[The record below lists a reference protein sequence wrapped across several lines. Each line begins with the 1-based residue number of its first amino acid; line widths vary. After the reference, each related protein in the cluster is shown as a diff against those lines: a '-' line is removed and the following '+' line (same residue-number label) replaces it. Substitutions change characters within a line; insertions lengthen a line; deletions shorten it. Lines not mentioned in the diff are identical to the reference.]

1 MKTDKSGF
9 SIVMSVYDQAPD
21 LEANLPAFLTQ
32 EYEPGYEVIVVDE
45 TSTDNT
51 EDVLKILKN
60 EYPHLY
66 TTFLPKP
73 NRQIIRRKLAINIGA
88 KAAKNEWIIITKIE
102 NTPTAPD
109 ILEAISQ
116 VLDRD
121 AELTL
126 GYMGKKRI
134 RLQPFDTIEE
144 AGNHMLKAE
153 RKLKKVFQRNK
164 RMGYFWGRYDFII
177 RPKKNIVKT
186 LSYYEQK
193 VSWTSLISIRL
204 SILWQSLIRRSSTT
218 LLVTQ

>member
-177 RPKKNIVKT
+177 LPKKNIVKT
-186 LSYYEQK
+186 LAYYEQK
-193 VSWTSLISIRL
+193 VSWMSLVGIRL

>member
-1 MKTDKSGF
+1 MT
-9 SIVMSVYDQAPD
+9 VYDQAPD

-60 EYPHLY
+60 DYPRLY
-66 TTFLPKP
+66 STFVPKP
-73 NRQIIRRKLAINIGA
+73 NRQTVRRKLAINIGA
-88 KAAKNEWIIITKIE
+88 KAAKNEWVIITKIK
-102 NTPTAPD
+102 NPPTAPD

-126 GYMGKKRI
+126 GYMGKKGI
-134 RLQPFDTIEE
+134 RLQPFDTVEE
-144 AGNHMLKAE
+144 AGNHLLKAE
-153 RKLKKVFQRNK
+153 RKLKKVFQRDQQQS
-164 RMGYFWGRYDFII
+164 YLWGRYNFII
-177 RPKKNIVKT
+177 LPKESIVKT
-186 LSYYEQK
+186 LAYFEQK
-193 VSWTSLISIRL
+193 VSWTTLVSMRL

-218 LLVTQ
+218 MLVTQ

>member
-88 KAAKNEWIIITKIE
+88 KAAKNEWVIITKIE

-153 RKLKKVFQRNK
+153 RKLKKIFQRNK

-177 RPKKNIVKT
+177 LPKKNIVKT
-186 LSYYEQK
+186 LAYYEQK
-193 VSWTSLISIRL
+193 VSWMSLVGIRL

>member
-88 KAAKNEWIIITKIE
+88 KAAKNEWVIITKIE

-109 ILEAISQ
+109 ILKAISQ

-177 RPKKNIVKT
+177 LPKKNIVKT
-186 LSYYEQK
+186 LAYYEQK
-193 VSWTSLISIRL
+193 VSWMSLVGIRL

>member
-1 MKTDKSGF
+1 MKESF
-9 SIVMSVYDQAPD
+9 SIVMTVYDQAPD

-60 EYPHLY
+60 DYQHLY

-73 NRQIIRRKLAINIGA
+73 NRQIVRRKLAINIGT
-88 KAAKNEWIIITKIE
+88 KAAKNEWVIITKIE
-102 NTPTAPD
+102 NAPTAPD
-109 ILEAISQ
+109 VLEAISQ

-126 GYMGKKRI
+126 GYMGKKGI

-144 AGNHMLKAE
+144 AGNYLLKAE
-153 RKLKKVFQRNK
+153 RKLRKVFQRSK
-164 RMGYFWGRYDFII
+164 QMGYFWGRYDFII
-177 RPKKNIVKT
+177 LPKKNIVKT
-186 LSYYEQK
+186 LAYYEQK

-218 LLVTQ
+218 MLVTQ

>member
-88 KAAKNEWIIITKIE
+88 KAAKNEWVIITKIE

-177 RPKKNIVKT
+177 LPKKNIVKT
-186 LSYYEQK
+186 LAYYEQK
-193 VSWTSLISIRL
+193 VSWMSLVGIRL

>member
-1 MKTDKSGF
+1 MKESF
-9 SIVMSVYDQAPD
+9 SIVMTVYDQAPD

-88 KAAKNEWIIITKIE
+88 KAAKNEWVIITKIE

-177 RPKKNIVKT
+177 LPKKNIVKT
-186 LSYYEQK
+186 LAYYEQK
-193 VSWTSLISIRL
+193 VSWMSLVGIRL

>member
-1 MKTDKSGF
+1 MT
-9 SIVMSVYDQAPD
+9 VYDQAPD

-60 EYPHLY
+60 DYPRLY
-66 TTFLPKP
+66 STFVPKP
-73 NRQIIRRKLAINIGA
+73 NRQTVRRKIAINIGA
-88 KAAKNEWIIITKIE
+88 KAAKNEWVIITKIE
-102 NTPTAPD
+102 KPPTAPD

-126 GYMGKKRI
+126 GYMGKKGI
-134 RLQPFDTIEE
+134 RLQPFDTVEE
-144 AGNHMLKAE
+144 AGNHLLKAE
-153 RKLKKVFQRNK
+153 RKLKKVFQRDQQQS
-164 RMGYFWGRYDFII
+164 YLWGRYNFII
-177 RPKKNIVKT
+177 LPKENIVKT
-186 LSYYEQK
+186 LAYFEQK
-193 VSWTSLISIRL
+193 VSWTTLVSMRL

-218 LLVTQ
+218 MLVTQ

>member
-60 EYPHLY
+60 DYQHLY

-73 NRQIIRRKLAINIGA
+73 NRQIVRRKLAINIGT
-88 KAAKNEWIIITKIE
+88 KAAKNEWVIITKIE
-102 NTPTAPD
+102 NAPTAPD

-126 GYMGKKRI
+126 GYMGKKGI

-144 AGNHMLKAE
+144 AGNYLLKAE
-153 RKLKKVFQRNK
+153 RKLRKVFQRSK
-164 RMGYFWGRYDFII
+164 QMGYFWGRYDFII
-177 RPKKNIVKT
+177 LPKKNIVKT
-186 LSYYEQK
+186 LAYYEQK
-193 VSWTSLISIRL
+193 VSWMSLVGIRL